1 MKKSIIFSL
10 SLVII
15 SVASV
20 NAQGFQL
27 GVKGGVNINKIDG
40 RALTDEVKYGYSL
53 GGFMAIKLNKTFG
66 IQPELLWNQ
75 YQAQTTG
82 NAYAINSYL
91 PNGNNITLNYLSI
104 PLLLNISPSKLL
116 TFQIGPQFGILINN
130 NEPLDDNAKN
140 AFKKGDFSMV
150 GGAQLNL
157 AWFKLGARYFI
168 GLNNIY
174 DLGDEDKWTNKGVQ
188 IYAAIRII

>member
-15 SVASV
+15 SVVSA

-27 GVKGGVNINKIDG
+27 GVN
-40 RALTDEVKYGYSL
+40 GYSL
-53 GGFMAIKLNKTFG
+53 GGFLALKITKHIG
-66 IQPELLWNQ
+66 IQPEVLWNQ
-75 YQAQTTG
+75 YQLQTTTD
-82 NAYAINSYL
+82 ASSVNSYL
-91 PNGNNITLNYLSI
+91 PNGNNIKLNYLTI
-104 PLLLNISPSKLL
+104 PILLNITPAKIL

-130 NEPLDDNAKN
+130 NEPLTDNSKD

-174 DLGDEDKWTNKGVQ
+174 DLGNEDKWTNQGVQ
-188 IYAAIRII
+188 IYVGIRII